1 MHRDTNANRCFSNPA
16 VHMKY
21 IDVFIYH
28 RKMFILISDVKYRE
42 VQLS

>member
-1 MHRDTNANRCFSNPA
+1 MQTGVSATEDPV
-16 VHMKY
+16 VHLKY